1 MILDNVNVMYVS
13 LSRAI
18 LENHIICKQ
27 ADSSEQITSGL
38 LLRSYFN
45 KISSKEKSFYQI
57 GKSEFVSLLSS
68 NNTKGKKMIDS
79 DNNKN
84 YNSLNNY
91 YKSDKR
97 LSSNFGNI
105 FHNIMSEIEY
115 KHQKDYVINEYL
127 LRGIINN
134 DEKNTINNY
143 INQIISHECLS
154 NFFSKKNTIYNE
166 REIFVPPD
174 KVIVPDKISVS
185 ADNQFSILDYKTGGK
200 KTDHISQ
207 IKNYASALK
216 KANFR
221 VKDVFLVY
229 VKNKIEVL
237 KIDC

>member
-1 MILDNVNVMYVS
+1 M
-13 LSRAI
+13 
-18 LENHIICKQ
+18 
-27 ADSSEQITSGL
+27 
-38 LLRSYFN
+38 
-45 KISSKEKSFYQI
+45 
-57 GKSEFVSLLSS
+57 
-68 NNTKGKKMIDS
+68 
-79 DNNKN
+79 
-84 YNSLNNY
+84 
-91 YKSDKR
+91 
-97 LSSNFGNI
+97 SSNFGNI

-115 KHQKDYVINEYL
+115 KHQKDYVVNEYL

-143 INQIISHECLS
+143 INQIISNEYLS